1 MKWLK
6 KKPKLLGSQGGHL
19 IVIDTKINWRVQHLS
34 KKGRIFFKVVFDP
47 EVPLLPQ
54 RRTVVYVSQP
64 VREAQSMSCPGHET
78 EAI

>member
-1 MKWLK
+1 M
-6 KKPKLLGSQGGHL
+6 
-19 IVIDTKINWRVQHLS
+19 IDTKINWGVQHLS

-54 RRTVVYVSQP
+54 RRTVVYISQP